1 MEMECQRS
9 HHRQCDPH
17 THTHGHG
24 SSHSPLIGS
33 ARLGA
38 ACSLNFHATGHWRT
52 HARLSSHAWNL
63 DLGGLLLLMQMLM
76 LRFSSSP
83 LPKSQAACRIA
94 MPAHACAADGVKVRR
109 IILLATV
116 TSAFDLVP
124 SGEHWH
130 DLAATGRA
138 RRRLASC
145 NRLLYGRRQR
155 LPVDLVRGACVS
167 CAVPAC
173 QGGWR
178 KPTKDPI
185 QLQKI
190 IYLDQL
196 PSC

>member
-1 MEMECQRS
+1 MECQRS

-17 THTHGHG
+17 TWARLVAQSTHR
-24 SSHSPLIGS
+24 LRS
-33 ARLGA
+33 ARRGMQPKLPRY
-38 ACSLNFHATGHWRT
+38 WRT
-52 HARLSSHAWNL
+52 AGARLSSHAWNL
-63 DLGGLLLLMQMLM
+63 DLGGLLLLM

>member
-1 MEMECQRS
+1 MHPRIVAAHATDDSRPGPRAVMGHCTGWKWNAS
-9 HHRQCDPH
+9 GATTGNATH

-63 DLGGLLLLMQMLM
+63 DLGGLLLLM

-145 NRLLYGRRQR
+145 NLQPAVVRATTESLSGFGEGRM
-155 LPVDLVRGACVS
+155 C
-167 CAVPAC
+167 
-173 QGGWR
+173 
-178 KPTKDPI
+178 
-185 QLQKI
+185 
-190 IYLDQL
+190 
-196 PSC
+196 

>member
-1 MEMECQRS
+1 MECQRS
-9 HHRQCDPH
+9 HHRQCDPQPH
-17 THTHGHG
+17 TWARLVAQSTHR
-24 SSHSPLIGS
+24 LRS
-33 ARLGA
+33 ARRGMQPKLPRY
-38 ACSLNFHATGHWRT
+38 WRT

-124 SGEHWH
+124 SGSGWGGFVRA
-130 DLAATGRA
+130 LARFGSNRPGSATT
-138 RRRLASC
+138 C

-178 KPTKDPI
+178 KPTKVPI

>member
-1 MEMECQRS
+1 MECQRS
-9 HHRQCDPH
+9 HHRQCDPQPH
-17 THTHGHG
+17 TWARLVAQSTHR
-24 SSHSPLIGS
+24 LRS
-33 ARLGA
+33 ARRGMQPKLPRY
-38 ACSLNFHATGHWRT
+38 WRT

>member
-1 MEMECQRS
+1 MRPTTHDLARAQSWATALDGNGMPAEPPPAMR
-9 HHRQCDPH
+9 PTH
-17 THTHGHG
+17 THTWARLVSQSTHR
-24 SSHSPLIGS
+24 LRS
-33 ARLGA
+33 ARRGMQPKLPRY
-38 ACSLNFHATGHWRT
+38 WRT

-145 NRLLYGRRQR
+145 NLQPAVVRATTEASSGFGEGRM
-155 LPVDLVRGACVS
+155 C
-167 CAVPAC
+167 
-173 QGGWR
+173 
-178 KPTKDPI
+178 
-185 QLQKI
+185 
-190 IYLDQL
+190 
-196 PSC
+196 